1 MSWISINSKEQKAAS
16 KDLRQ
21 LFFMIAA
28 SGYLPDEASGFIID
42 YSIPA
47 SGVIPDYSI
56 PASGFIPDY
65 SIPASGVTPAYPS
78 LLKSW
83 SKSP

>member
-1 MSWISINSKEQKAAS
+1 
-16 KDLRQ
+16 
-21 LFFMIAA
+21 MIAA
-28 SGYLPDEASGFIID
+28 SGYLPDEAFG
-42 YSIPA
+42 YL
-47 SGVIPDYSI
+47 PDE
-56 PASGFIPDY
+56 ASGFILDY